1 MRLVTIRTGDGRAG
15 GGTRAGRV
23 EGDSVVLLG
32 ARDLNELLEA
42 ADWRAL
48 AGEAGETIELDMT
61 ALAPVVPRPP
71 KIICLGLNY
80 MRHIREMGHDVPDHP
95 TIFAKYTSS
104 LIGPR
109 DQIEMPLVSERMDW
123 EVELAVVI
131 GRPGRDIPVAS
142 ALDHVAGYTIMND
155 ISARDWQRR
164 TTQFLQGKTFEHSTP
179 VGPWLVTAD
188 ELPAGGSGLAV
199 RCEVDGVEM
208 QSDTTAELIFPV
220 AETIAYLS
228 QIFTLVPGDLI
239 ATGTPDG
246 VGAGR
251 TPPVFLRP
259 GQTVRTAIE
268 GIGELVNVCSAAR

>member
-1 MRLVTIRTGDGRAG
+1 MRLVTVRSGA
-15 GGTRAGRV
+15 GTRAGRV

-42 ADWRAL
+42 DDWRTL
-48 AGEAGETIELDMT
+48 AGAAGETVPLDMT

-80 MRHIREMGHDVPDHP
+80 MRHIREMGHEVPDHP

-109 DQIEMPLVSERMDW
+109 DEIQMPLVSERMDW
-123 EVELAVVI
+123 EVELAAVI
-131 GRPGRDIPVAS
+131 GSPGRNIPIGS

-188 ELPAGGSGLAV
+188 ELPPGGSGLAV

-251 TPPVFLRP
+251 TPPVFLQP
-259 GQTVRTAIE
+259 GQTVRTSIE
-268 GIGELVNVCSAAR
+268 GIGELLNVCSPAH